1 MPDRSGSQSLD
12 DGINRCLILLRN
24 YQSMLALY
32 EVIKANEML
41 KLSPNYN
48 TVCAAL
54 IQKGRAIHEAL
65 SYAQMDLFS
74 LVHWASDAEQ

>member
-1 MPDRSGSQSLD
+1 MNPNKSGSQAID

-24 YQSMLALY
+24 YQNMLALY

-41 KLSPNYN
+41 KLSPNYDA
-48 TVCAAL
+48 VCGAL
-54 IQKGRAIHEAL
+54 IIKGRAIHESL

-74 LVHWASDAEQ
+74 LVHWAPDAE